1 MGLPSCSPFDAGL
14 PTISR
19 GGWEMPLPPSRSGW
33 TFTAPRS
40 TERPASADRSER
52 RLLGIAG
59 RRFLATAGAGLLAFK
74 SAALAVATQSLGR
87 ERLSA
92 LQFAAAFGLAA
103 LAPLVFGRSAT
114 DPGTI
119 LSMEDRP

>member
-1 MGLPSCSPFDAGL
+1 MGRPSCSPFDAGL

-33 TFTAPRS
+33 TSTRS
-40 TERPASADRSER
+40 IGRPAPANRSER
-52 RLLGIAG
+52 RLLGTAG